1 MASGSDVALDGLLM
15 TEVSV
20 PETGFNEPGEPLKSI
35 LCVAGE
41 ALEVAVDEMLCV
53 GSMLPNK
60 A

>member
-1 MASGSDVALDGLLM
+1 MASGSDVALDELLM
-15 TEVSV
+15 MGVRV
-20 PETGFNEPGEPLKSI
+20 PETGFNEAGEPLRSI

-53 GSMLPNK
+53 DCMLPNK